1 MRVGLLELGDL
12 AVHGFDG
19 VEAELGLHADSL
31 LAHALSRGVE
41 RLELL
46 ADGAALVLWRVGNAE
61 SGQYRVS
68 NGR

>member
-1 MRVGLLELGDL
+1 
-12 AVHGFDG
+12 
-19 VEAELGLHADSL
+19 L

-46 ADGAALVLWRVGNAE
+46 ADGAALVLWRVGNAG

-68 NGR
+68 DGR